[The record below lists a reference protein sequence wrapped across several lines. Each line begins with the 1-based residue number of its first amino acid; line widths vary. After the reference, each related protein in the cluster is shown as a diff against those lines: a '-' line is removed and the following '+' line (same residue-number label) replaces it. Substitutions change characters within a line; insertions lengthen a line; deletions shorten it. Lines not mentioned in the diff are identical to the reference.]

1 MATAGAKT
9 PHPYYPQDLIL
20 DHYVA
25 NTNTVFHTLVYVSIG
40 FFAVLA
46 LACLLGYP
54 RRHSTLGPLGEKV
67 TFFWFILCASL
78 HLGFEGYYDIYHV
91 TLAGDNSPV
100 AQVWKEYA
108 LSDSRYLTSD
118 SFVRVVEAITTLAW
132 GPLSVYCAWSLYHN
146 LPSRHIAQL
155 MLSLAHIYGCTLYY
169 ATSIFEGSPHG
180 DPHPYYYYLYFW
192 FFNSFWLLIP
202 AYLLQDSIRVLV
214 QAVGVAERVSAT
226 EKYKDK
232 KLQ

>member
-118 SFVRVVEAITTLAW
+118 SFVRVVEAITTVSPPP
-132 GPLSVYCAWSLYHN
+132 PLLSSSFYIRRSFLFLLTNVKWTILTRPKSRLHFSLFF
-146 LPSRHIAQL
+146 LLFSF
-155 MLSLAHIYGCTLYY
+155 LYLN
-169 ATSIFEGSPHG
+169 A
-180 DPHPYYYYLYFW
+180 L
-192 FFNSFWLLIP
+192 
-202 AYLLQDSIRVLV
+202 
-214 QAVGVAERVSAT
+214 VGVGSLISVLCMVPLPQPTLPPYRPTDAFPGSHLWLHT
-226 EKYKDK
+226 LLCDFH
-232 KLQ
+232 L